1 MNQIMTGNSFA
12 NRMPRCACDQFSCLT
27 VTKRRKC
34 PLNVKFREQSMLP
47 EINVCRREATALRR
61 QTLTDRRSP
70 AIFFTSFLSL
80 TSVQKS
86 FLPFCDNPPPGNLI
100 EKFARLRP
108 FPIIHRLLAIAPP
121 SISSPEFA
129 RVHPTSPEFTR
140 VRSSLPFSFSCF
152 RTFVI
157 GLPLIK
163 FAESEI
169 TRRITKTRNNEST
182 KKCSIIPRP
191 KF

>member
-1 MNQIMTGNSFA
+1 
-12 NRMPRCACDQFSCLT
+12 
-27 VTKRRKC
+27 
-34 PLNVKFREQSMLP
+34 MLP

-169 TRRITKTRNNEST
+169 TRRISKTRKNECT
-182 KKCSIIPRP
+182 NKCNLLRESLPAHPCCTRCNPPPRKRP
-191 KF
+191 TEGLLGFSSLRFLLFKIFSSFLL